1 MDTARL
7 AARQAS
13 VPVASLGLSSQRLGA
28 LPIVNCFLER
38 LGLDGL
44 LERFVP
50 TSDRRTRLSHARCL
64 GVLLRSLCVERE
76 PMYREAEVVSA
87 FAPEAFGLQE
97 GDLAHLGDDRLG
109 RALDRLFDADRGAL
123 LSAAVLAMHR
133 GFDLCLDV
141 LHNDS
146 TTVRF
151 QGRYASARGR
161 TMRGRRAP
169 AITYGDSKDHRP
181 DLKQLLLL
189 LTTTDDGHVP
199 VAFRLEDGNTAD
211 VTTHE
216 STWKELCA
224 LTGRSD
230 FLYVADAKLCS
241 VPTLEAIARQGGRF
255 VTVLP
260 RSRREDVSF
269 RRWILTHEVPW
280 ETVRDRDVKRGVRDI
295 WRVWRSDLPSIEGW
309 PVTWVYSSRLAHK
322 QANRRQERIDR
333 AKQELEDLRASLA
346 SPRSRLKKRSV
357 IHERLK
363 GILTRLDVTRYLRVQ
378 VGQEEVHA
386 YRQRGPGRPGRNT
399 SYRRV
404 TKTRYTLDWTVR
416 TDFVARDHVH
426 DGMYPLLSNAPD
438 LSAAQVLH
446 HHKRQPRLEARF
458 RQLKDP
464 MAIAPVFLKNE
475 GRIEALFF
483 LYALALLVQAL
494 MEREIRRTMMA
505 EKIPS
510 LPLYPEERPSRWPT
524 ATQILRLF
532 ALVQRHEVL
541 SHGQPIKSVEPV
553 LSDVQQDV
561 LRLLGVPTS
570 RYKQRAGAS

>member
-1 MDTARL
+1 
-7 AARQAS
+7 
-13 VPVASLGLSSQRLGA
+13 
-28 LPIVNCFLER
+28 VNCYLER

-50 TSDRRTRLSHARCL
+50 TPDRRTRLSHARCL

-76 PMYREAEVVSA
+76 PIYREAEVVSA
-87 FAPEAFGLQE
+87 FAPEAFGLAQ

-123 LSAAVLAMHR
+123 LSATVLAMHR
-133 GFDLCLDV
+133 RFEVRLDV

-151 QGRYASARGR
+151 CGRYASARGR
-161 TMRGRRAP
+161 EIRGRRAP
-169 AITYGDSKDHRP
+169 AITYGYSKDHRP
-181 DLKQLLLL
+181 DLKQLLFL

-199 VAFRLEDGNTAD
+199 VAFRLESGNTAD

-216 STWKELCA
+216 STWEELRA

-241 VPTLEAIARQGGRF
+241 MPTLEAIARQGGRF

-269 RRWILTHEVPW
+269 RRWILAHEVPW
-280 ETVRDRDVKRGVRDI
+280 ETVRDREVKSGVRDI

-309 PVTWVYSSRLAHK
+309 PVTWVYSSRLAQK
-322 QANRRQERIDR
+322 QSTLRQERIDR
-333 AKQELEDLRASLA
+333 AKLELEGLRASLS
-346 SPRSRLKKRSV
+346 SPRSRLKKRAV
-357 IHERLK
+357 IYERLK
-363 GILTRLDVTRYLRVQ
+363 EILTRLDVTRYLRVK
-378 VGQEEVHA
+378 VGQEEIHT

-399 SYRRV
+399 NYRRV
-404 TKTRYTLDWTVR
+404 TKRRYTLGWSVR

-426 DGMYPLLSNAPD
+426 DGMYPLLSNDAS

-494 MEREIRRTMMA
+494 MEREIRRSMA
-505 EKIPS
+505 AERIPA

-532 ALVQRHEVL
+532 AFVQHHQVL
-541 SHGQPIKSVEPV
+541 SDGQPIKSIEPT
-553 LSDVQQDV
+553 LSDVQKDV
-561 LRLLGVPTS
+561 LRLLGVPAS
-570 RYKQRAGAS
+570 RYKQCAGAS